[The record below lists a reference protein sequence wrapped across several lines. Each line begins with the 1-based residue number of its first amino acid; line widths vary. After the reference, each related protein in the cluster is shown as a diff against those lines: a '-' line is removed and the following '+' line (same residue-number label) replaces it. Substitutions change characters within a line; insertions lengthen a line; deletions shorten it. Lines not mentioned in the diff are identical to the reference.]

1 MERNVAAGEQVGA
14 AASRIVAYAVGHRI
28 IEPGDERWAYN
39 RLLECSGQTSPAP
52 RDLSWA
58 KAQVLLDG
66 YDFESDL
73 STLADA
79 AVECGAAQDSA
90 TGRDRISMR
99 LMGSI
104 MARPSEVTRRFRSI
118 GSREGALAATDWF
131 YRLCCDVDYVRR
143 SAIARNL
150 KWSCP
155 TQWGDLEITINKSKP
170 EKDPRDI
177 AAAATAS
184 VGEKYPACVLCREN
198 EGYGGRAASDAG
210 GHAARQNLRI
220 IPIELGGEGWG
231 FQYSPYAYF
240 EEHCI
245 VMSDEHRPMHVDRA
259 SLGCLL
265 DFVGQ
270 FPHYFV
276 GSNADLPIVGGS
288 ILSHDHFQGGRHV
301 FAMTRAEV
309 AEPFEM
315 GAHPGVEA
323 GVLSWPLSVIRL
335 RSADRDELLG
345 AAEHVL
351 DVWRDWDDAS
361 VGIVSHAADGTR
373 HNTVTPICR
382 MKDGRFELD
391 LALRCNVTTEEHPLG
406 VFHPHA
412 DKWHIKKENIGLIE
426 VMGLAILPPRLERE
440 IGTVRKRIVEGRLD
454 GMEDDPLCA
463 PHADWA
469 RHVAERRPELLG
481 ASEDVSR
488 EAMRQEVG
496 MVFCHVLEDA
506 GVFKWDEA
514 GRAALGRFL
523 AAL

>member
-1 MERNVAAGEQVGA
+1 MAGELAEQVGA
-14 AASRIVAYAVGHRI
+14 SSSRLVAYAVTHHI
-28 IEPGDERWAYN
+28 IDSGDERWAYN

-52 RDLSWA
+52 MEPSWA
-58 KAQVLLDG
+58 MGQVLLDG
-66 YDFESDL
+66 YDFEDDL
-73 STLADA
+73 ATLTEA
-79 AVECGAAQDSA
+79 AVRCGVAQDSA
-90 TGRDRISMR
+90 AGRDRVSMR

-104 MARPSEVTRRFRSI
+104 MARPSEVSRRFWSIARS
-118 GSREGALAATDWF
+118 EGAISATDWF
-131 YRLCCDVDYVRR
+131 YRLCCDVDYVRK

-155 TQWGDLEITINKSKP
+155 TRWGDLEITINKSKP

-177 AAAATAS
+177 AAAATAG
-184 VGEKYPACVLCREN
+184 VGEKYPACALCREN

-220 IPIELGGEGWG
+220 VPITLGGEEWG
-231 FQYSPYAYF
+231 LQYSPYAYF

-245 VMSDEHRPMHVDRA
+245 VMSDRHRPMHVDRA

-265 DFVGQ
+265 DFVSQ
-270 FPHYFV
+270 VPHYFV

-301 FAMTRAEV
+301 FAMTRASV
-309 AEPFEM
+309 AEFF
-315 GAHPGVEA
+315 GLDGHPDVEA
-323 GVLSWPLSVIRL
+323 GVLSWPLTVIRL
-335 RSADRDELLG
+335 RSADRDALLD
-345 AAEHVL
+345 AAVHVL
-351 DVWRDWDDAS
+351 DVWRDWNDAS
-361 VGIVSHAADGTR
+361 VGIVSHAADGMR

-382 MKDGRFELD
+382 MRDGHFELD

-412 DKWHIKKENIGLIE
+412 DKWHIKKENVGLIE

-440 IGTVRKRIVEGRLD
+440 IGAVRERIVTGRLD

-463 PHADWA
+463 SHAVWA
-469 RHVAERRPELLG
+469 RDVARRRPELLG
-481 ASEDVSR
+481 ADEDAAR

-506 GVFKWDEA
+506 GVFKWDAA
-514 GRAALGRFL
+514 GRAALERFL